1 MGAFHSCF
9 WYLLQVVEPLGPG
22 GEVMISDNLLN
33 IAMFVMAMM
42 LIGLVLTILEF
53 RYGEPKRQQERPER
67 NQGSADG
74 VKETR

>member
-33 IAMFVMAMM
+33 IAMFVMFMM

-53 RYGEPKRQQERPER
+53 RYGEPKRQQERAER
-67 NQGSADG
+67 NQGSADAG
-74 VKETR
+74 KNTH